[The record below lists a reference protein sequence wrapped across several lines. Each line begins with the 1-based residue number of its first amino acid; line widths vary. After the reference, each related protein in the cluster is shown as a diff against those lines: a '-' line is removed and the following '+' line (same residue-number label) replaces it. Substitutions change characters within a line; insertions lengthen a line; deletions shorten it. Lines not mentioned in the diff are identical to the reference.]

1 MKLEKYK
8 VKMKQADLRNIP
20 PCYLRNA
27 IDAMPSLLREIIRSA
42 ASSEEGD
49 KFKFGDGYV
58 KVSSDAVVEIHG
70 LTPVEKERILSKLKI
85 FDVQQ
90 IEP

>member
-1 MKLEKYK
+1 MKYKYK
-8 VKMKQADLRNIP
+8 VRMKQADIRSIP

-27 IDAMPSLLREIIRSA
+27 IDAIPSILREILRSEGC
-42 ASSEEGD
+42 SEEGN
-49 KFKFGDGYV
+49 KLKFGAGYV
-58 KVSSDAVVEIHG
+58 KVCSDAVVEIHG
-70 LTPVEKERILSKLKI
+70 LTAAERERILSKLKI